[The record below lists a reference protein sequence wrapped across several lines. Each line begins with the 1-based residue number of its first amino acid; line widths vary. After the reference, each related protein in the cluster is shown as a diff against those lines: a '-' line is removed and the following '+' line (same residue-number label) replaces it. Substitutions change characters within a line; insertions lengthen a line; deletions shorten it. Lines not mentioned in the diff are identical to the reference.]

1 MSKKIIGLNDMF
13 GIPESSF
20 EVVELGIDEL
30 VQRKDHKWKPMSEDK
45 LAWFDESI
53 RDVGV
58 VQPIIVR
65 PAEDI
70 PYSIDGSYEIL
81 AGNTRYARSKAVG
94 KKTIPAIVKSGLSE
108 EEAAVY
114 VNYTN
119 IQRDWTDMSYS
130 QRAKVIADAYN
141 IQSGRELKEGASDTG
156 FTPIF
161 DEINSYLKTYA
172 NPVNSMA
179 EEGSGHGVPNGARD
193 AVAGEHDL
201 SPRSVSRYIRIDVLE
216 DGIKE
221 LLDNGKVTFRAAV
234 QLSYIS
240 EDNQNLFIELMTGD
254 QPYKCNEEQAKAIRE
269 LQIKNKLTIVT
280 MTEVLAGIKKKKPGK
295 PKGYKVSGTV
305 ISKYFTN
312 NETDKEIGKIIED
325 ALDMYFGKEDKP
337 YEM

>member
-20 EVVELGIDEL
+20 EVVELGLNEL
-30 VQRKDHKWKPMSEDK
+30 VPRKDHKWKPMSEDK

-58 VQPIIVR
+58 VQPVIVR

-70 PYSIDGSYEIL
+70 AYPIDAAYEIL
-81 AGNTRYARSKAVG
+81 VGNTRYARSKAIG
-94 KKTIPAIVKSGLSE
+94 KKTIPAIIKTGLSE

-119 IQRDWTDMSYS
+119 IQRDWTDMTYS
-130 QRAKVIADAYN
+130 QRASVIADAYN
-141 IQSGRELKEGASDTG
+141 IQSGRNQKNL
-156 FTPIF
+156 IF

-179 EEGSGHGVPNGARD
+179 EGVLYPGGTEGVRD
-193 AVAGEHDL
+193 VAKEHDL
-201 SPRSVSRYIRIDVLE
+201 SPMSVSRYIRIDVLE
-216 DGIKE
+216 EGIKE
-221 LLDNGKVTFRAAV
+221 LLDNGKVAFKAAV

-240 EDNQNLFIELMTGD
+240 EDNQQLFIDLMTGD

-269 LQIKNKLTIVT
+269 LQQKNKLTIVT
-280 MTEVLAGIKKKKPGK
+280 MTEILAGIKKKKPGK
-295 PKGYKVSGTV
+295 PKGYKVSGNV

-325 ALDMYFGKEDKP
+325 ALEMYFRSVGE
-337 YEM
+337 

>member
-20 EVVELGIDEL
+20 EIVELGIDEL

-70 PYSIDGSYEIL
+70 AYPIDAAYEIL
-81 AGNTRYARSKAVG
+81 VGNTRYARSKAIG
-94 KKTIPAIVKSGLSE
+94 KKTIPAIVKTGLSE

-119 IQRDWTDMSYS
+119 IQRDWTDMTYS
-130 QRAKVIADAYN
+130 QRARVIADAYN
-141 IQSGRELKEGASDTG
+141 IQSGRNQKNL
-156 FTPIF
+156 IF

-179 EEGSGHGVPNGARD
+179 EGVDRPGVYSNRTD
-193 AVAGEHDL
+193 HVAEEHDL

-221 LLDNGKVTFRAAV
+221 LLDNGKVAFKAAV

-240 EDNQNLFIELMTGD
+240 EDNQQLFIDLMTGD
-254 QPYKCNEEQAKAIRE
+254 QPYKCNEEQAKVIRE
-269 LQIKNKLTIVT
+269 LQQKNKLTIVT
-280 MTEVLAGIKKKKPGK
+280 MTEILAGIKKKKPGK
-295 PKGYKVSGTV
+295 PKGYKVSGNV

-325 ALDMYFGKEDKP
+325 ALEMYFGKGE
-337 YEM
+337 

>member
-70 PYSIDGSYEIL
+70 PYSINGSYEIL

-141 IQSGRELKEGASDTG
+141 IQSGRELKDGASDTG

-179 EEGSGHGVPNGARD
+179 DGVLSPGETNTVRE
-193 AVAGEHDL
+193 VAKEHDL
-201 SPRSVSRYIRIDVLE
+201 SRPTVARYIRIDVLE
-216 DGIKE
+216 EGIKE
-221 LLDNGKVTFRAAV
+221 LLDNGKVTFKAAV

-240 EDNQNLFIELMTGD
+240 EENQDLFIELMTGD
-254 QPYKCNEEQAKAIRE
+254 HPYKCNEEQAKTIRE
-269 LQIKNKLTIVT
+269 LQLKNKLTIVT

-325 ALDMYFGKEDKP
+325 ALDMYFGRG
-337 YEM
+337 

>member
-70 PYSIDGSYEIL
+70 PYSISGNYEIL

-141 IQSGRELKEGASDTG
+141 IQSGRESKDSASDTG

-161 DEINSYLKTYA
+161 AEINSYLKTYA
-172 NPVNSMA
+172 NPVNSMDD
-179 EEGSGHGVPNGARD
+179 GVLYPGGTDGVRE
-193 AVAGEHDL
+193 VAKEHDL
-201 SPRSVSRYIRIDVLE
+201 SPMSVSRYIRIDVLE
-216 DGIKE
+216 EGIKE
-221 LLDNGKVTFRAAV
+221 LLDNGKVTFKAAV

-254 QPYKCNEEQAKAIRE
+254 HPYKCNEEQAKVIRE
-269 LQIKNKLTIVT
+269 LQLKNKLTIVT

-312 NETDKEIGKIIED
+312 NETDKEIGKIIEE
-325 ALDMYFGKEDKP
+325 ALEMYFGKGE
-337 YEM
+337 

>member
-20 EVVELGIDEL
+20 EVVELSIDEL
-30 VQRKDHKWKPMSEDK
+30 VPRKDHKWKPMSDDK

-53 RDVGV
+53 RDIGV

-70 PYSIDGSYEIL
+70 AYPIHGEYEIL
-81 AGNTRYARSKAVG
+81 VGNTRYARSKVIG
-94 KKTIPAIVKSGLSE
+94 KKTIPAIIKKGLSE
-108 EEAAVY
+108 EEASVY

-119 IQRDWTDMSYS
+119 IQRDWTDMTYS

-141 IQSGRELKEGASDTG
+141 IQSGRELKKENGSVTG
-156 FTPIF
+156 FSPIM

-179 EEGSGHGVPNGARD
+179 EGVLYPGGTEGVRD
-193 AVAGEHDL
+193 VANKHDL
-201 SPRSVSRYIRIDVLE
+201 SPMSVSRYIRIDVLE
-216 DGIKE
+216 DGVKE
-221 LLDNGKVTFRAAV
+221 LLDNGKITFKAAV

-240 EDNQNLFIELMTGD
+240 EDNQNMLIDLMSGD
-254 QPYKCNEEQAKAIRE
+254 NTYKCNEEQAKAIRE
-269 LQIKNKLTIVT
+269 LQIKNKITIVT
-280 MTEVLAGIKKKKPGK
+280 MTEILSGIKKKKPGK
-295 PKGYKVSGTV
+295 PKGYKVSGNV

-312 NETDKEIGKIIED
+312 NETDKEIGKIIEE
-325 ALDMYFGKEDKP
+325 ALEMYFGKGE
-337 YEM
+337 

>member
-13 GIPESSF
+13 GIPESSL
-20 EVVELGIDEL
+20 EVVELSIDEL
-30 VQRKDHKWKPMSEDK
+30 VPRKDHKWKPMSEDK
-45 LAWFDESI
+45 LAWFDASI

-70 PYSIDGSYEIL
+70 TYSIHGKYEIL
-81 AGNTRYARSKAVG
+81 VGNTRYARSKAIG
-94 KKTIPAIVKSGLSE
+94 KKTIPAIIKKGLSE

-119 IQRDWTDMSYS
+119 IQRDWTDMTYS

-141 IQSGRELKEGASDTG
+141 IQSGRELKKENGSVTG
-156 FTPIF
+156 FSPIM

-179 EEGSGHGVPNGARD
+179 EGVLGPGVPNGVRD
-193 AVAGEHDL
+193 TVAEEHDL

-216 DGIKE
+216 DGVKE
-221 LLDNGKVTFRAAV
+221 LLDNGKITFKAAV

-240 EDNQNLFIELMTGD
+240 TFNQNMLIDLMSGD
-254 QPYKCNEEQAKAIRE
+254 NTYKCNEEQAKAIRE

-280 MTEVLAGIKKKKPGK
+280 MTEILSGIKKKKPGK
-295 PKGYKVSGTV
+295 PKGYKVSGNV

-312 NETDKEIGKIIED
+312 NETDKEIGKIIEE
-325 ALDMYFGKEDKP
+325 ALEMYFGKGND
-337 YEM
+337 

>member
-20 EVVELGIDEL
+20 EVVELSIDEL
-30 VQRKDHKWKPMSEDK
+30 VPRKDHKWKPMSEDK
-45 LAWFDESI
+45 LAWFDASI
-53 RDVGV
+53 RDIGV

-70 PYSIDGSYEIL
+70 AYSIHGEYEIL
-81 AGNTRYARSKAVG
+81 VGNTRYARSKTIG
-94 KKTIPAIVKSGLSE
+94 KKTIPAIIKKGLSE

-119 IQRDWTDMSYS
+119 IQRDWTDMTYS

-141 IQSGRELKEGASDTG
+141 IQSGRELKKENGSVTG
-156 FTPIF
+156 FSPIM

-179 EEGSGHGVPNGARD
+179 NGSLSPGETNTVRD
-193 AVAGEHDL
+193 VAKEHDL
-201 SPRSVSRYIRIDVLE
+201 SRPTVARYIRIDVLE
-216 DGIKE
+216 DGVKE
-221 LLDNGKVTFRAAV
+221 LLDNGKITFKAAV

-240 EDNQNLFIELMTGD
+240 TDNQNMLIDLMSGD
-254 QPYKCNEEQAKAIRE
+254 NTYKCNEEQAKAIRE

-280 MTEVLAGIKKKKPGK
+280 MTEILSGIKKKKPGK
-295 PKGYKVSGTV
+295 PKGYKVSGNV

-312 NETDKEIGKIIED
+312 NETDKEIGKIIEE
-325 ALDMYFGKEDKP
+325 ALEMYFGRMSKIK
-337 YEM
+337 

>member
-45 LAWFDESI
+45 LAWFDASI

-70 PYSIDGSYEIL
+70 PYSINGSYEIL

-141 IQSGRELKEGASDTG
+141 IQSGRELKEGASGTG

-161 DEINSYLKTYA
+161 EEINSYLKTYA

-179 EEGSGHGVPNGARD
+179 EGVLSPGETNTVRE
-193 AVAGEHDL
+193 VAKEHDL
-201 SPRSVSRYIRIDVLE
+201 SRPTVARYIRIDVLE

-221 LLDNGKVTFRAAV
+221 LLDNGKVTFKAAV

-240 EDNQNLFIELMTGD
+240 EENQDLFVELMTGD

-325 ALDMYFGKEDKP
+325 ALDMYFGRG
-337 YEM
+337 

>member
-1 MSKKIIGLNDMF
+1 MNNNIIGLDIY

-20 EVVELGIDEL
+20 EVVELGLNEL
-30 VQRKDHKWKPMSEDK
+30 VTRKNHKWKPMSEDK
-45 LAWFDESI
+45 LAWFDASI

-70 PYSIDGSYEIL
+70 AYPIHAAYEIL
-81 AGNTRYARSKAVG
+81 VGNTRYARSKAVG
-94 KKTIPAIVKSGLSE
+94 KKTIPAIIKTGLSE

-119 IQRDWTDMSYS
+119 IQRDWTDMTYS
-130 QRAKVIADAYN
+130 QRARVIADAYN
-141 IQSGRELKEGASDTG
+141 IQSGREKNEDSGKEM
-156 FTPIF
+156 TPIF

-179 EEGSGHGVPNGARD
+179 EGVNGPGVYSNRTD
-193 AVAGEHDL
+193 HVAEEHDL

-221 LLDNGKVTFRAAV
+221 LLDDGKITFKAAV

-240 EDNQNLFIELMTGD
+240 QDNQNMLIDLMTGD
-254 QPYKCNEEQAKAIRE
+254 MSYKCNEEQAKAIRE

-280 MTEVLAGIKKKKPGK
+280 MTEILAGIKKKKPGK
-295 PKGYKVSGTV
+295 PKGYKVSGNV

-312 NETDKEIGKIIED
+312 NETDKEIGKIIEE
-325 ALDMYFGKEDKP
+325 ALEMYFQKEGIN
-337 YEM
+337 E